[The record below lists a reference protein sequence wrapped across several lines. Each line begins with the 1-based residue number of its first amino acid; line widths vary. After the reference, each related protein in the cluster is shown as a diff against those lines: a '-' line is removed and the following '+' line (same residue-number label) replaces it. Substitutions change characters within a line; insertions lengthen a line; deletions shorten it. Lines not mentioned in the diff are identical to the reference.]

1 MDDFELNLEFLRSH
15 KMTDQDCD
23 VLVFLE
29 ELRQSGTTNMFN
41 ALPYME
47 KEFPDI
53 SKKHL
58 LKLLQFYM
66 QHYSDIYIF
75 EKEEK

>member
-1 MDDFELNLEFLRSH
+1 MEEFELNLKFLRDN

-29 ELRQSGTTNMFN
+29 ELRQSGATNMFN

-47 KEFPDI
+47 NEFPNMD
-53 SKKHL
+53 KKHL

-66 QHYSDIYIF
+66 QQYSDIYIF